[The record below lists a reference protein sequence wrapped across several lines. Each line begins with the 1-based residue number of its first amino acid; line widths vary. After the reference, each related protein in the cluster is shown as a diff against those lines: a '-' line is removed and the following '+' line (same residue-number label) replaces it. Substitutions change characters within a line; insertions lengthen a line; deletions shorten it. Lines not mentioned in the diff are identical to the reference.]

1 MKENSIII
9 DINNREDEENISKQD
24 ANIIYQKNFKNFF
37 NFSFK
42 TSYTELKESK
52 IININIIK
60 SKISISEHDQPNRY
74 FSHNNY
80 LLINELNK
88 KYQHCPEPL
97 FSDVDNVSKM
107 PQPLFEG
114 NLSKNFNVLEQNK
127 SFSDIFNSILINQ
140 SKISYTLNLNKK
152 IYLPKLSPKKDF
164 LPILDNNPKK
174 CKSLNKNKT
183 KESILLNHK
192 RKRYINES
200 KKKIKKT
207 IVIISRDKNKNDTI
221 NQNKNNMNIKEE
233 EPNKQSKKIIFR
245 LSKGEKGKN
254 RIKGSKDL
262 IYNKIKKNP
271 GRKKKNSGEIGA
283 HNKFSKDNM
292 MRKLKNKVME
302 SARKL
307 INKII
312 KIEAGNEFKHFREIR
327 KIEGIYSQEL
337 NIKFNFWF
345 YFQKLKTIFQFKMSS
360 KYSKGDLNSN
370 NRLISRIYSEEK
382 RNQFPKTIKLL
393 EMEFHQYYHY
403 IFLGEKKNWY
413 IDFDIKEKE
422 NKYELDY
429 FLNNG
434 VSKDNDYLKYKI
446 TISNLACK
454 YELFFLKKNPRL
466 SGIKKKEEKDEPDS
480 KKIIKDITNEQFE
493 VYKYRFINTG
503 VNYIPEMKNDL
514 TKSLFENNSFFE
526 KIPFP
531 YLNFSTNSYL
541 NNVIKTDKNEDNKII
556 SENVENINKV
566 NKNNTI
572 INNNTN
578 NNNKPINK
586 INKINDNNQKNNKH
600 ILFDVSKKLLFEI
613 KKKKVNK
620 CNNEQSMKPCSKNNN
635 SYNKTF
641 SGLFKINNIN
651 TETNSKDE
659 DSKQKTEKET
669 KIENIIQEDSSQ
681 NIEIV
686 L

>member
-9 DINNREDEENISKQD
+9 DINNREDEENKSKPD
-24 ANIIYQKNFKNFF
+24 ANSIYEKNFKNFF

-60 SKISISEHDQPNRY
+60 SKISIFEYAQPNRY
-74 FSHNNY
+74 LSHNNY

-88 KYQHCPEPL
+88 KYQDCSEPL
-97 FSDVDNVSKM
+97 FSDVDNVIKM

-114 NLSKNFNVLEQNK
+114 NSSKDFNILEQNK

-140 SKISYTLNLNKK
+140 SKISYIHDLNNK
-152 IYLPKLSPKKDF
+152 IYLQNLSPKKDY
-164 LPILDNNPKK
+164 LPILDNNSKK
-174 CKSLNKNKT
+174 CKNLNKSKT

-207 IVIISRDKNKNDTI
+207 IVIISHDKNKNDAI
-221 NQNKNNMNIKEE
+221 NQNKNSMNIKEE
-233 EPNKQSKKIIFR
+233 ESDKQNKKIIFR
-245 LSKGEKGKN
+245 LSKGEKIKKG
-254 RIKGSKDL
+254 IKGSKIL
-262 IYNKIKKNP
+262 NYNKIKKNP
-271 GRKKKNSGEIGA
+271 GRKKKNSGEVGT

-382 RNQFPKTIKLL
+382 KNQFPKTIKLL

-446 TISNLACK
+446 TISHLACK

-493 VYKYRFINTG
+493 IYKYKFINAG
-503 VNYIPEMKNDL
+503 INYIPEMKNDL
-514 TKSLFENNSFFE
+514 TKSLFENKFFFE

-531 YLNFSTNSYL
+531 YLNFNTNSYL

-556 SENVENINKV
+556 SENEENINKI
-566 NKNNTI
+566 NKNNTV
-572 INNNTN
+572 INNNKNN

-600 ILFDVSKKLLFEI
+600 KLFEVSKKLLFEI

-620 CNNEQSMKPCSKNNN
+620 CNNEPSIKPSSKNK
-635 SYNKTF
+635 SF
-641 SGLFKINNIN
+641 CGLFKINNIN
-651 TETNSKDE
+651 TETNTKDE

-686 L
+686 I